1 MNKRIN
7 VLGIGFDNL
16 TPDEAL
22 LHAERCIEARSASY
36 VVTPNPEIVWSC
48 RTNTEL
54 RESVGNAG
62 LVLADGIGII
72 YGAKILKT
80 PLKGR
85 VTGIGFAETLFQS
98 LANKGGSVYLFGAA
112 PGVAGA
118 PGVAETA
125 GEIIAQRF
133 PGLVIAG
140 THDGY
145 FTDDAPIIADI
156 NEKRPDFLMVCL
168 GFPKQELW
176 ARDNRE
182 KLAVGIIAC
191 LGGSLDVLAGT
202 AKRAPVWMQKCGLEW
217 LYRLIR
223 QPSRLGR
230 MMSLPKFLIAV
241 ILSRRK
247 NG

>member
-1 MNKRIN
+1 MEKRIN
-7 VLGIGFDNL
+7 VLGIEFDNL

-48 RTNTEL
+48 RTNAEL
-54 RESVGNAG
+54 CDAVRNAG

-85 VTGIGFAETLFQS
+85 VTGIGFAEALFGS
-98 LANKGGSVYLFGAA
+98 LASKNGSVYLLGAK
-112 PGVAGA
+112 PGVAQRA
-118 PGVAETA
+118 AEN
-125 GEIIAQRF
+125 IAQRH

-145 FTDDAPIIADI
+145 FKDDAAVIADI
-156 NEKRPDFLMVCL
+156 NEARPDFLMVCL

-176 ARDNRE
+176 AQKNRE
-182 KLAVGIIAC
+182 GIDIGIMAC

-217 LYRLIR
+217 FYRLLR
-223 QPSRLGR
+223 QPSRLLR
-230 MMSLPKFLIAV
+230 MMSLPKFLFAV
-241 ILSRRK
+241 ILSRFGRGK